1 MKIILATSNKGKIKE
16 FKDMLGD
23 FEVLP
28 YSEMMDEFDII
39 EDGDSFKKNAII
51 KAKAVFDKLQNR
63 DKYIVLS
70 DDSGI
75 SLPILGNAPGI
86 YSARYAGKD
95 ANAKENLYKLIED
108 LKKRGIKKTPAFY
121 TASIALATKD
131 GIFSVHGW
139 MHGEAIDEAR
149 GDNGFGYDPMFI
161 PEGFD
166 KTLGELDERIKK
178 ELSHRSKALQRAKIL
193 LYNL

>member
-28 YSEMMDEFDII
+28 YSEMMDEFDIV

-86 YSARYAGKD
+86 YSARYAGKN

-108 LKKRGIKKTPAFY
+108 LKKRDLKKTPAFY

-166 KTLGELDERIKK
+166 KTLGELDNQIKK